1 MCQISESTAIHT
13 FLNWGLSFKM
23 FICRLLIKQSGIWL
37 GLMAFHILVES
48 RLYTMFHYLGCCSRR
63 CPSDPMYPW
72 PTSEFTCRQSRW
84 SFCLWM
90 ASHFRNSQLSAS
102 LPKIFFPAREFAQQ
116 HREERSARDPIP
128 WEKQSVNLHPGLL
141 VWTIQEACFTW
152 FLRGF
157 PMGWSPSC
165 PRTCSWMKL
174 YWIFSLPSRFPPPP
188 SMWFIGSI
196 SPDKLIGSL
205 SWGLLSRKPKLRLM
219 PWRQLKTSNRCFYI
233 YLFVLHLTLQR
244 ICGDL
249 ELNTLNKIMNS

>member
-1 MCQISESTAIHT
+1 
-13 FLNWGLSFKM
+13 
-23 FICRLLIKQSGIWL
+23 
-37 GLMAFHILVES
+37 MAFQILVES

-84 SFCLWM
+84 SSCLWM
-90 ASHFRNSQLSAS
+90 ASHFRYPQLSAS

-116 HREERSARDPIP
+116 HREGRSARDPIP
-128 WEKQSVNLHPGLL
+128 WEKQSVNLHPGLS

-188 SMWFIGSI
+188 SMWFMGSF
-196 SPDKLIGSL
+196 SPDKLSAWVPVLGFAF
-205 SWGLLSRKPKLRLM
+205 KETQAKVDA
-219 PWRQLKTSNRCFYI
+219 LKTTENFKQMLLHIFICTSP
-233 YLFVLHLTLQR
+233 HLTE
-244 ICGDL
+244 DL
-249 ELNTLNKIMNS
+249 WWPRTEYA